1 MASYTKYKNLE
12 KPLSTEKYNIGVANK
27 NNDVIDSELHKL
39 DLKNESQDTLLAT
52 KESLL
57 QHTDNTENPHNVT
70 KSQVG
75 LGNVD
80 NTADMNKP
88 VSAAQREAI
97 NNACTEMNS
106 YTDIKI
112 ANLIDGAPETLD
124 TLKKLADSLNEKYA
138 ELDREV
144 LKTIEDV
151 RANTNENKLVS
162 AMVIG
167 ELINGLNG
175 CSLEQ
180 DGEDF
185 YIVGAD
191 SVRKKLCNTNGSTEI
206 LGKTYNGAP
215 SDNYSITI
223 PFSVEG
229 TVLFAG
235 ITNVNF
241 GVYSYQTNY
250 NHYNVRV
257 STACSWNGN
266 TISITI
272 AGGNRIEG
280 SKGISLNIG
289 YIII

>member
-1 MASYTKYKNLE
+1 MAGYTKYKNLE
-12 KPLSTEKYNIGVANK
+12 KPLSTEKYNVGVANK
-27 NNDVIDSELHKL
+27 NSDVIDSELHKL

-52 KESLL
+52 KESLI

-75 LGNVD
+75 LDNVD
-80 NTADMNKP
+80 NTADMDKP

-97 NNACTEMNS
+97 NDIYTQTNS
-106 YTDIKI
+106 YVDIKI
-112 ANLIDGAPETLD
+112 ADLIDGAPETLN
-124 TLKKLADSLNEKYA
+124 TLKKLADALDEKHS
-138 ELDREV
+138 ELGVEI

-151 RANTNENKLVS
+151 KSNTDENNLVS
-162 AMVIG
+162 AIVIG

-175 CSLEQ
+175 CSIEQ

-191 SVRKKLCNTNGSTEI
+191 SVRKKLGSTEI
-206 LGKTYNGAP
+206 LGKSYSGAAA
-215 SDNYSITI
+215 DNYSVTI

-229 TVLFAG
+229 NVLFAG
-235 ITNVNF
+235 ITSVNF

-257 STACSWNGN
+257 SAACSWSGN
-266 TISITI
+266 TISVTI

-280 SKGISLNIG
+280 SKGISVSIG
-289 YIII
+289 YITV